1 MFSSSSHPV
10 LQDVGTEDTERI
22 ELGNCGV
29 EIAFQKSVLKA
40 LFHLYPLQKC
50 DNDPG
55 SHKKGYS
62 WTRTSP
68 PKGLSSGELHEANFE
83 SPAEQQVTTQKL
95 GDRPGKD
102 GPLAEIPCLVAFPP
116 AWGGWLSYLAADK

>member
-62 WTRTSP
+62 RTRTSP

-83 SPAEQQVTTQKL
+83 SPAEEQVTTPKL

-102 GPLAEIPCLVAFPP
+102 GPLAEIPMVSGISSSLGRMA
-116 AWGGWLSYLAADK
+116 